1 MKKSALII
9 VAYTNDFVAGNGKLT
24 CGLSGQKIESY
35 IVEKIEA
42 YNKKKA
48 NIFFLMD
55 LHYEENSYHPENNL
69 FPPHNII
76 DTTGREL
83 YGKVNDIYQNILF
96 NDHVHY
102 LD

>member
-1 MKKSALII
+1 MKNSALII
-9 VAYTNDFVAGNGKLT
+9 VDYSNDFVAGNGELT
-24 CGLSGQKIESY
+24 CGLPSQQIESD
-35 IVEKIEA
+35 IVESIEA
-42 YNKKKA
+42 YNTKQA
-48 NIFFLMD
+48 TIAFLMD
-55 LHYEENSYHPENNL
+55 LDYEENSYHPETNL